1 MKYVQNKTITIKH
14 TQINETSYIDPIKQT
29 VINSVV
35 KETMCIHR
43 PTLAEEDEEQNCR
56 NTDYQTEAR
65 MLCSSL

>member
-1 MKYVQNKTITIKH
+1 MKPP
-14 TQINETSYIDPIKQT
+14 DPIKQT

-35 KETMCIHR
+35 KETMCLYR
-43 PTLAEEDEEQNCR
+43 PTLAEEDEQQNCR

>member
-35 KETMCIHR
+35 KETISVV
-43 PTLAEEDEEQNCR
+43 T
-56 NTDYQTEAR
+56 QTH
-65 MLCSSL
+65 LG